1 MKIVTSVVNNPTFI
15 EIQYHTFKKFL
26 KLSKGEGEEF
36 EFIVFNDAKPF
47 ADYSNDGDITLRTKI
62 ADTCSRLNIQCIMVP
77 NEHHK
82 QQLSAAIRCADSM
95 NYILSYQLAFP
106 DKYLLVDSDMFLI
119 DYLYLDNTYFNYS
132 CALLLQSRNEYQ
144 LNYIWNGIYYFD
156 IPKIKNIHLLNWN
169 EGRGGDVGGM
179 TEEWLKL
186 QLASEGGG
194 GGGGDG
200 VMPKTDDLRWKKN
213 QTFHTDS
220 IYFIKHLWSCS
231 WNESEMP
238 DNLKLL
244 DNYNELLTFFKED
257 VRNVNNNFYC
267 EIYDNVF
274 LHYRAGGNWNKE
286 GMDLHNKLTEKLKK
300 ILVRDM

>member
-1 MKIVTSVVNNPTFI
+1 MKIITSVVNNPTFI
-15 EIQYHTFKKFL
+15 EIQYHTFKKYL
-26 KLSKGEGEEF
+26 KLSKGNGEGEGDGDEF

-77 NEHHK
+77 NEHHINLVHRHEDVFNK
-82 QQLSAAIRCADSM
+82 H
-95 NYILSYQLAFP
+95 ILSYQLANP

-132 CALLLQSRNEYQ
+132 CALVLQSRIEYQ
-144 LNYIWNGIYYFD
+144 LNYIWPGICYLDFT
-156 IPKIKNIHLLNWN
+156 KIKEPTLFNWAQ
-169 EGRGGDVGGM
+169 GRGGDVGGM

-194 GGGGDG
+194 G

-238 DNLKLL
+238 DNLKSL

-286 GMDLHNKLTEKLKK
+286 GMDLHNKLTERLKN